1 MNIANINYNDSSQCQ
16 KQKKIMDTGEVKN
29 IQIKVRISETDKEII
44 DEYCAANEMTL
55 SNFLRAAIAEY
66 LNK

>member
-1 MNIANINYNDSSQCQ
+1 MNISNINYNDSSQCQ